1 MNKSFIISIFGS
13 AVISQY
19 RITLL
24 LGSLEGHWATTR
36 AAKKERNT
44 VGISGFS
51 LFHYNTQLLL
61 AANSRTE
68 KSIEASRYWRHPTD
82 LNFFEHMEFELGSTH
97 SMFYTAALAG
107 ISVLCYNNKE
117 DTKAILRVFLAWLG
131 LSSPLTLHHKKQ
143 RPVL

>member
-1 MNKSFIISIFGS
+1 MIENEQKFYHFNFGS

-61 AANSRTE
+61 AANSRTQE
-68 KSIEASRYWRHPTD
+68 HRSKQILASS
-82 LNFFEHMEFELGSTH
+82 N
-97 SMFYTAALAG
+97 
-107 ISVLCYNNKE
+107 
-117 DTKAILRVFLAWLG
+117 
-131 LSSPLTLHHKKQ
+131 
-143 RPVL
+143 

>member
-1 MNKSFIISIFGS
+1 MNKSFINFGS
-13 AVISQY
+13 AVIIQY

-24 LGSLEGHWATTR
+24 LGSLEGHWVTTR

-51 LFHYNTQLLL
+51 LFHYNTLL
-61 AANSRTE
+61 AANSRTQE
-68 KSIEASRYWRHPTD
+68 SIEASRYWRHPTD
-82 LNFFEHMEFELGSTH
+82 LDFFEHMEFELGSTH

-117 DTKAILRVFLAWLG
+117 DTKAILRVFWLG
-131 LSSPLTLHHKKQ
+131 LG
-143 RPVL
+143 